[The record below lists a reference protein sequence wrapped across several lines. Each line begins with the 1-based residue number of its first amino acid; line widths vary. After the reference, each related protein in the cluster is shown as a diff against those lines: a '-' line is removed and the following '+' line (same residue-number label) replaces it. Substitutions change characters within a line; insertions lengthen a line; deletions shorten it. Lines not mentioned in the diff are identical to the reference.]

1 MTSFPLAFLEVT
13 CEIQQACQIASG
25 LSGANPLELCRQIYL
40 TQDAWCRSQ
49 AWPALLVHFDTCMVE
64 RTILDAW
71 CRQRQIPFFDLLL
84 QGDLGIDANWF

>member
-1 MTSFPLAFLEVT
+1 MTSFPLAFLKVT

-49 AWPALLVHFDTCMVE
+49 AWPALLVHFDTSMVE
-64 RTILDAW
+64 RGILDTW

-84 QGDLGIDANWF
+84 QGDLGFDAN